1 MEIVNYEFPIGLSP
15 LVCGMAIVVMGDT
28 PVRYPAGSMS
38 GVFIFDRAAVSA
50 SEVIR
55 FGLVMTVVALGV
67 LFLTLLY
74 RDLVGQ
80 PLVR

>member
-1 MEIVNYEFPIGLSP
+1 M
-15 LVCGMAIVVMGDT
+15 
-28 PVRYPAGSMS
+28 RYPAGSTS

-67 LFLTLLY
+67 LFLSLPY
-74 RDLVGQ
+74 WELVGQ